1 MNMYNKHNIYNGT
14 QNGSN
19 IGYIEIQVILKYI
32 PM

>member
-19 IGYIEIQVILKYI
+19 IGYIEIHTNVR
-32 PM
+32 